1 MKRFGPGLLVMAAFI
16 GPGTVTTASKAGA
29 EYGFALMWALLF
41 SVAATLVLQEMAA
54 RLGLVTGQGLSQAL
68 RNSFSSRVF
77 RVFAIVLVVLAIG
90 FGNAAYE
97 SGNISGAAM
106 GLAAITPLPTN
117 LWALVV
123 GGIAFA
129 LLGTGRYKVVERGLI
144 MLVVVM
150 SIVFLTTM
158 IMVGPDL
165 AGMLRG
171 LTRPSLPDGSTLVVM
186 ALIGT
191 TVVPYN
197 LFLHA
202 SAVREKWSADVPL
215 EEALRESRR
224 DSVLSIGLGG
234 LITLAIINTAAAA
247 FFGGDVAF
255 SAATISQQLE
265 PLLGPAAKYFFA
277 IGLLAAGL
285 TSAVTSP
292 LAAAYAVSGALGWTP
307 DLADARFR
315 MIWVL
320 VLGSGMLAA
329 AVGTRPISAI
339 MFAQAANGF
348 LLPIIAI
355 YLLYVMNSPRML
367 GEYRNRWGSNL
378 VGALVVLVVS
388 ALGLFKLLQVFGVAG

>member
-29 EYGFALMWALLF
+29 DYGFALMWALLF

-68 RNSFSSRVF
+68 RNSFGSRAL
-77 RVFAIVLVVLAIG
+77 RVLAIVLVVLAIG

-150 SIVFLTTM
+150 SLVFLSTM

-171 LTRPSLPDGSTLVVM
+171 LTRPSLPDGSALVVM

-202 SAVREKWSADVPL
+202 SAVREKWSTDVPID
-215 EEALRESRR
+215 EALRESRR
-224 DSVLSIGLGG
+224 DSALSIGLGG
-234 LITLAIINTAAAA
+234 LITLAIITTAASA

-292 LAAAYAVSGALGWTP
+292 LAAAYAVSGALGWKP

-315 MIWVL
+315 IIWVL
-320 VLGSGMLAA
+320 VLGCGMLAA
-329 AVGTRPISAI
+329 ALGTRPISAI

-348 LLPIIAI
+348 LLPVIAI
-355 YLLYVMNSPRML
+355 YLLYVMNSAALL

-388 ALGLFKLLQVFGVAG
+388 ALGLFKLLQVFGAL